1 MKKLLF
7 ILVLFSITYS
17 SNIAYSQV
25 LKLDSLIEM
34 NSDIEYTQKFVVY
47 SSILN
52 NSDSITEKGVLLT
65 YSGTIPLYRYC
76 VGDSIFMPIYNN
88 SFDTSIYFYYDYGY
102 VRIQSYI
109 KTSMN
114 IIYSDSIAKAQLIGV
129 GLNDIS
135 KRKLNAKIYPTI
147 VRDVLKIETQDNDIK
162 ELEIID
168 VLGRVIKSEFIYN
181 NKQVNCSQLNSG
193 IYNCIFTTKDN
204 KRVAKKFIKQ

>member
-7 ILVLFSITYS
+7 ILVLFSITHS

-52 NSDSITEKGVLLT
+52 NSDSIIEKGVLLT
-65 YSGTIPLYRYC
+65 YPGTIPLYGYPG
-76 VGDSIFMPIYNN
+76 GDSIFMPIYNN

-135 KRKLNAKIYPTI
+135 KRELKVKIYPTI
-147 VRDVLKIETQDNDIK
+147 VNDILRIETQNNDIK
-162 ELEIID
+162 ELEVID
-168 VLGRVIKSEFIYN
+168 VLGRVVKRESIYN
-181 NKQVNCSQLNSG
+181 NKQVNCSQLKAG
-193 IYNCIFTTKDN
+193 IYNCIITTKDN